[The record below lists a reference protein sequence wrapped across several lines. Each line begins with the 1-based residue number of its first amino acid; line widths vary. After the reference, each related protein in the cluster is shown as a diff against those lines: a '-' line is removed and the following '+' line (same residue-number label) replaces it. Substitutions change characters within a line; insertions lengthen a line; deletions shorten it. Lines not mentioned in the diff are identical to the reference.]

1 MDMATSITAPREATR
16 IPLTK
21 RPLICSPWSAAR
33 STSSSASG
41 RLKPLMGEMVPAA
54 AAKSPAAATPPT
66 QPSVA
71 QRVLRLRPVSSS
83 REAAVVRA
91 TMTTVTKTGSA
102 PRRIMGT
109 RINQRQA
116 RV

>member
-1 MDMATSITAPREATR
+1 M
-16 IPLTK
+16 
-21 RPLICSPWSAAR
+21 
-33 STSSSASG
+33 
-41 RLKPLMGEMVPAA
+41 MGETVPAA